1 MAEDPKTATS
11 PQDTGSQEEATSS
24 ERSQS
29 HAPSA
34 EAKGA
39 DDSMRLVLLVMI
51 VANQG
56 MLDDLVTAML
66 DLGIQGTI
74 IESKGLMSLLRDEM
88 PIFSGLAAMIP
99 QRTGSRVV
107 LSVTAAGEID
117 QVFSFLQNELTD
129 DERPMAFTVP
139 IDRFMSGSKK
149 T

>member
-1 MAEDPKTATS
+1 MADDRKATS
-11 PQDTGSQEEATSS
+11 ADLPDNPPQTDAGEQSQK
-24 ERSQS
+24 
-29 HAPSA
+29 P
-34 EAKGA
+34 A

-51 VANQG
+51 VANQS

-107 LSVTAAGEID
+107 LSVTAAGEIE
-117 QVFSFLQNELTD
+117 QVFSFLQNELND
-129 DERPMAFTVP
+129 DERPIAFTLP
-139 IDRFMSGSKK
+139 IDRFMSSSKIS
-149 T
+149 

>member
-1 MAEDPKTATS
+1 MAE
-11 PQDTGSQEEATSS
+11 GSQVPAPQQPDNPPQTEA
-24 ERSQS
+24 EPRE
-29 HAPSA
+29 PRPV
-34 EAKGA
+34 

-51 VANQG
+51 VANQS

-107 LSVTAAGEID
+107 LSVTAAGEIE
-117 QVFSFLQNELTD
+117 QVFAFLKNELND
-129 DERPMAFTVP
+129 DERPIAFTVP
-139 IDRFMSGSKK
+139 IDRFMSSSKLS
-149 T
+149 

>member
-1 MAEDPKTATS
+1 MGEAPNTDP
-11 PQDTGSQEEATSS
+11 PVQEPGTGTEQ
-24 ERSQS
+24 SQS
-29 HAPSA
+29 HAPSTDA
-34 EAKGA
+34 QGA

-74 IESKGLMSLLRDEM
+74 IEAKGLMSLLRDEM

-117 QVFSFLQNELTD
+117 QVFSFLQNELSD

-139 IDRFMSGSKK
+139 IDRFMSNSKSA
-149 T
+149 

>member
-1 MAEDPKTATS
+1 MAEASTPPAADLPDNRPPA
-11 PQDTGSQEEATSS
+11 DSQ
-24 ERSQS
+24 
-29 HAPSA
+29 APSNNA
-34 EAKGA
+34 GE
-39 DDSMRLVLLVMI
+39 DSMRLVLLVMI
-51 VANQG
+51 VANQS

-117 QVFSFLQNELTD
+117 QVFSFLQNELSD
-129 DERPMAFTVP
+129 EERPIAFTVP
-139 IDRFMSGSKK
+139 IDRFMSSSKLS
-149 T
+149 

>member
-1 MAEDPKTATS
+1 MAEGPNLPAADQPDNPPQTETAS
-11 PQDTGSQEEATSS
+11 SQPT
-24 ERSQS
+24 
-29 HAPSA
+29 P
-34 EAKGA
+34 A

-117 QVFSFLQNELTD
+117 QVFSFLQNELSD
-129 DERPMAFTVP
+129 EERPIAFTVP
-139 IDRFMSGSKK
+139 IDRFMSNTKK
-149 T
+149 P

>member
-1 MAEDPKTATS
+1 MAEASPTPAADQPDNKPPADSQAPAT
-11 PQDTGSQEEATSS
+11 
-24 ERSQS
+24 
-29 HAPSA
+29 HA
-34 EAKGA
+34 G

-51 VANQG
+51 VANQS

-117 QVFSFLQNELTD
+117 QVFSFLQNELSD
-129 DERPMAFTVP
+129 EERPIAFTVP
-139 IDRFMSGSKK
+139 IDRFMSNSKLS
-149 T
+149 

>member
-1 MAEDPKTATS
+1 MADVPTPDQGPLEEPSQTDNAASQPKAV
-11 PQDTGSQEEATSS
+11 
-24 ERSQS
+24 
-29 HAPSA
+29 
-34 EAKGA
+34 
-39 DDSMRLVLLVMI
+39 DDNMRLVLLVMI

-107 LSVTAAGEID
+107 LSVTSAGEID
-117 QVFSFLQNELTD
+117 QVFAFLQNELSD

-139 IDRFMSGSKK
+139 IDRFMSSSKLS
-149 T
+149 

>member
-1 MAEDPKTATS
+1 MAEASNLPAANQPDNPPQTEVQLNEPKAV
-11 PQDTGSQEEATSS
+11 
-24 ERSQS
+24 
-29 HAPSA
+29 
-34 EAKGA
+34 

-51 VANQG
+51 VANQS

-117 QVFSFLQNELTD
+117 QVFSFLKNELSD
-129 DERPMAFTVP
+129 DERPMAFTLP
-139 IDRFMSGSKK
+139 IDRFMSNS
-149 T
+149 

>member
-1 MAEDPKTATS
+1 MAEGLNPPGTDQPDNPPRTEVTQTQ
-11 PQDTGSQEEATSS
+11 PEA
-24 ERSQS
+24 
-29 HAPSA
+29 
-34 EAKGA
+34 G

-51 VANQG
+51 VANQN

-117 QVFSFLQNELTD
+117 QVFAFLQNELTD
-129 DERPMAFTVP
+129 DERPMAFTLP
-139 IDRFMSGSKK
+139 IDRFMSHSKK
-149 T
+149 P

>member
-11 PQDTGSQEEATSS
+11 PQDPGSQEEATSS

-56 MLDDLVTAML
+56 MLDDLVMAML

-149 T
+149 S